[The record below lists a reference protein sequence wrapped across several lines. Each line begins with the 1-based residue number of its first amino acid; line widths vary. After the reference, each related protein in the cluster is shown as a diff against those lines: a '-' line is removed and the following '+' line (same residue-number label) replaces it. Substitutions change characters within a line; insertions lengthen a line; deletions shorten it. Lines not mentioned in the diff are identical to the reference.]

1 MTTSLTVIDPK
12 ILAIIKGS
20 FDKSGLPL
28 PFVKEIFLMD
38 CHVAGTSH
46 LDLSQ
51 VEPSLTLDAPLI
63 LKREPDNRHDPM
75 AIQIFEEHGNRIGY
89 VPKAKNEVVA
99 RLMDAGKL
107 IFGKLFAKDWEGYNN
122 NWLKLQIKVYMRD
135 L

>member
-1 MTTSLTVIDPK
+1 MTNSLIVIDPT

-38 CHVAGTSH
+38 CLVAGTSH
-46 LDLSQ
+46 LDLSR
-51 VEPSLTLDAPLI
+51 VEPDLALDAPLI
-63 LKREPDNRHDPM
+63 FKREPENKFDLM

-107 IFGKLFAKDWEGYNN
+107 IFGKLFEKNWEGFNN
-122 NWLKLQIKVYMRD
+122 NWLKLHIKVYMRD

>member
-1 MTTSLTVIDPK
+1 
-12 ILAIIKGS
+12 
-20 FDKSGLPL
+20 
-28 PFVKEIFLMD
+28 MD

-51 VEPSLTLDAPLI
+51 VEPSLALNAPLI
-63 LKREPDNRHDPM
+63 LKREPDNQHDPM

-107 IFGKLFAKDWEGYNN
+107 IFGKLLEKDWEGYNN